1 MLQTRDNYF
10 QRTRILI
17 EKLRSDNNK
26 PVVLMGHSM
35 GNLAIHY
42 FLNWIRAQP
51 HGTEWLDHYVHSHS
65 FTAAAAAAAASA
77 LVLLLN
83 CGCGRSPRGWPSARR
98 ISGHRRRS
106 ASW

>member
-51 HGTEWLDHYVHSHS
+51 HGT
-65 FTAAAAAAAASA
+65 AAAAAAASA